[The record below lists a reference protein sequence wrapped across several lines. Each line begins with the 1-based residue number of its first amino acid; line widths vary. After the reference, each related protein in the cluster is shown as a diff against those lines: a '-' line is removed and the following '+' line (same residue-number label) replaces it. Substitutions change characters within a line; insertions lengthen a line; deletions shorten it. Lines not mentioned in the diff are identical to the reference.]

1 MKDRNEVE
9 SRELLR
15 ILLSVEETCH
25 ALGGVSRAW
34 LYKSPIASGELP
46 ITRLGRRVLIAADAV
61 RAYVDAHTDPPVP
74 TPPVATRAQPVAALS
89 SAVQLSNKA
98 GASGGASAADLSRG
112 NHQMPPNQ
120 RQRLSAT
127 ARRGATR

>member
-15 ILLSVEETCH
+15 MLLSIEETCH

-61 RAYVDAHTDPPVP
+61 RAYVDAHTDQPAP
-74 TPPVATRAQPVAALS
+74 TPPTATRMQPVAAPS
-89 SAVQLSNKA
+89 SAVRVGTKA
-98 GASGGASAADLSRG
+98 GASARANGPDVSRG
-112 NHQMPPNQ
+112 NRQLPPNQ
-120 RQRLSAT
+120 RQRLSA
-127 ARRGATR
+127 AVRRGATR

>member
-1 MKDRNEVE
+1 MTARSAVE
-9 SRELLR
+9 SREPLR
-15 ILLSVEETCH
+15 ILLNIEETCH

-34 LYKSPIASGELP
+34 LYKSPIAHGELP

-61 RAYVDAHTDPPVP
+61 RAYVDAHTDQPVP
-74 TPPVATRAQPVAALS
+74 TASVATRAQPVAALS
-89 SAVQLSNKA
+89 SAGRMSTKA
-98 GASGGASAADLSRG
+98 GASGRANGPDVSRG
-112 NHQMPPNQ
+112 NRQLPPNQ